1 MVGKTSH
8 QDEPNQMFSVW
19 VSVNS
24 QIPVY
29 FTNTGAGKVK
39 FKAENFINDF
49 KSVSFSRDLKKISR
63 KLATGSAGRVPPARR
78 QSRCARRPLG
88 FAAFRP
94 LGFAT
99 KIEKMVDHTE
109 LIQNEVFLAFASY
122 ATIVLSKMMF
132 LSLVTGFY
140 RMTRKAFVNPEDCAV
155 FGKGEEVKK
164 YLWTDNRVERAR
176 RAHLNDLE
184 NIVPFLVHLGKEDLD
199 VRNCS
204 EPVSLS
210 QWSSLTQFE
219 ILYSPSSLSSKC
231 WDILGHSRRTRKGS
245 RSLVK
250 DCKELCEEERLRKM
264 FCRTSGPM
272 EGKQKSFQLQT
283 L

>member
-1 MVGKTSH
+1 M
-8 QDEPNQMFSVW
+8 DE
-19 VSVNS
+19 
-24 QIPVY
+24 
-29 FTNTGAGKVK
+29 KV
-39 FKAENFINDF
+39 
-49 KSVSFSRDLKKISR
+49 
-63 KLATGSAGRVPPARR
+63 
-78 QSRCARRPLG
+78 
-88 FAAFRP
+88 
-94 LGFAT
+94 
-99 KIEKMVDHTE
+99 E
-109 LIQNEVFLAFASY
+109 LIPGAKCTERTDYGCHQCG
-122 ATIVLSKMMF
+122 
-132 LSLVTGFY
+132 LVGVDLDRT
-140 RMTRKAFVNPEDCAV
+140 ES
-155 FGKGEEVKK
+155 
-164 YLWTDNRVERAR
+164 R
-176 RAHLNDLE
+176 RNHQRSRSQDRTTSQDWGSPPYTPLL
-184 NIVPFLVHLGKEDLD
+184 VPQVHLGKEDLD

-210 QWSSLTQFE
+210 QWSSLTQCE